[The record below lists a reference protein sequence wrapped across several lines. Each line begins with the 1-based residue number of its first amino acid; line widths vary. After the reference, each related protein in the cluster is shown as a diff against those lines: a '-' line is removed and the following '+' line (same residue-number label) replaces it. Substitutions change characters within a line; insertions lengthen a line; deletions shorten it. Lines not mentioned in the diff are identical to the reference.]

1 MPRFS
6 FSVKPE
12 APVPRSASANVGTIS
27 SLLNQVGQDMSS
39 ADDPLVTHR
48 RVLGAVEEVAMLAF
62 APQVRRA
69 RR

>member
-12 APVPRSASANVGTIS
+12 TPVPPPRVGEVGNIS
-27 SLLNQVGQDMSS
+27 SLLSQVGQDMSS

-48 RVLGAVEEVAMLAF
+48 RVLGAVEEVAMLAI
-62 APQVRRA
+62 ARQARRA